1 VGCCWLV
8 RSFGWSGLDRSLV
21 GRQLGLPV
29 GGRGASGGMRGF
41 FPFDFAQGQ
50 NDNKEKTTT
59 RTNECKSRFPAGDK
73 DYGQRRQR
81 PKQRQRI
88 YGRLVW
94 VGERVIGLTGRG
106 VEWPSMNRIARCL
119 FLVLLLVAPGVA
131 VQGQTVATL
140 PPPTGYVNDFAGV
153 LSPPVKQSV
162 EDLCAQVD
170 RKAHAQIAVVTIKR
184 IEDDSSIEEFATALE
199 EKWKVGNK
207 DDRGV
212 LMLLVMTPRR
222 GRIEV
227 GYGLEGILNDA
238 KVGDIG
244 RSMVPAASQGDYDTA
259 IPLGVR
265 QIADVIAKDAGVTL
279 TGAQPMH
286 SYHREPVR
294 QPVQLSLFQIVL
306 GGGAILLVLFFL
318 VKTGNVGII
327 FFLLGNLMGGG
338 GGGGYRGGRDRD
350 DGGSGG
356 GFGGFGGGSSG
367 GGGASGDF

>member
-1 VGCCWLV
+1 MTRWLV
-8 RSFGWSGLDRSLV
+8 V
-21 GRQLGLPV
+21 
-29 GGRGASGGMRGF
+29 
-41 FPFDFAQGQ
+41 
-50 NDNKEKTTT
+50 
-59 RTNECKSRFPAGDK
+59 
-73 DYGQRRQR
+73 
-81 PKQRQRI
+81 
-88 YGRLVW
+88 
-94 VGERVIGLTGRG
+94 
-106 VEWPSMNRIARCL
+106 
-119 FLVLLLVAPGVA
+119 VLLLVAPAA
-131 VQGQTVATL
+131 VFQAQTVATL
-140 PPPTGYVNDFAGV
+140 PAPTGYVNDFAGV
-153 LSPPVKQSV
+153 LSPSVKQSV

-212 LMLLVMTPRR
+212 LLLLAMTPRR

-244 RSMVPAASQGDYDTA
+244 RSMIPAASQGDYNTA
-259 IPLGVR
+259 IPLGVQ
-265 QIADVIAKDAGVTL
+265 QIAQVIAKDAGVTL
-279 TGAQPMH
+279 TLSQPVH
-286 SYHREPVR
+286 SYRREPVS
-294 QPVQLSLFQIVL
+294 QPAHLSLFQIVL

-318 VKTGNVGII
+318 VKTGNVGLI

-338 GGGGYRGGRDRD
+338 RGRGGYSGGGGRDRD
-350 DGGSGG
+350 DGGG